1 MVKHIIVWSLKD
13 EYSDA
18 EKTEIKKGIKD
29 GLEGLKGKVPGI
41 IDITVQTEGLESS
54 SGDLMLDSTFESV
67 EALNG
72 YNPNLFLKAA
82 TISLLCNRTGHILA
96 DDETMEAAG
105 VWNGDYITI
114 KEV

>member
-13 EYSDA
+13 EYSDS

-41 IDITVQTEGLESS
+41 IDITVQTEGLDSS

-72 YNPNLFLKAA
+72 YTVHPAHVEVA
-82 TISLLCNRTGHILA
+82 TTKVRPFVKIRNSF
-96 DDETMEAAG
+96 
-105 VWNGDYITI
+105 DYQ
-114 KEV
+114 V

>member
-13 EYSDA
+13 EYSDS

-41 IDITVQTEGLESS
+41 IDITVQIEGLDSS

-72 YNPNLFLKAA
+72 YTVHPAHVEVA
-82 TISLLCNRTGHILA
+82 TTKVRPFVKIRSSF
-96 DDETMEAAG
+96 
-105 VWNGDYITI
+105 DYQ
-114 KEV
+114 V

>member
-13 EYSDA
+13 EYSDS
-18 EKTEIKKGIKD
+18 EKTEIKKGIKV

-41 IDITVQTEGLESS
+41 IDITVQTEGLDSS

-72 YNPNLFLKAA
+72 YTVHPAHEEEA
-82 TISLLCNRTGHILA
+82 TTKVRPFVKIRSSF
-96 DDETMEAAG
+96 
-105 VWNGDYITI
+105 DYQ
-114 KEV
+114 V

>member
-1 MVKHIIVWSLKD
+1 MVKHIIVWTLKD
-13 EYSDA
+13 EYSDS
-18 EKTEIKKGIKD
+18 EKAGIKKGIKE

-72 YNPNLFLKAA
+72 YTVHPAHVEVA
-82 TISLLCNRTGHILA
+82 TTKVRPFVKIRSSF
-96 DDETMEAAG
+96 
-105 VWNGDYITI
+105 DYQ
-114 KEV
+114 V

>member
-72 YNPNLFLKAA
+72 YTVHPAHVEVA
-82 TISLLCNRTGHILA
+82 TTKVRPFVKTRSSF
-96 DDETMEAAG
+96 
-105 VWNGDYITI
+105 DYQ
-114 KEV
+114 V

>member
-72 YNPNLFLKAA
+72 YTVHPAHVEVA
-82 TISLLCNRTGHILA
+82 TTKVRPLVKIRSSF
-96 DDETMEAAG
+96 
-105 VWNGDYITI
+105 DYQ
-114 KEV
+114 V

>member
-13 EYSDA
+13 EYSDS

-29 GLEGLKGKVPGI
+29 GLEGLKSKVPGI
-41 IDITVQTEGLESS
+41 IDITVQTEGLDSS

-72 YNPNLFLKAA
+72 YTVHPAHVEVA
-82 TISLLCNRTGHILA
+82 TTKVRPFVKIRSSFNYQ
-96 DDETMEAAG
+96 
-105 VWNGDYITI
+105 V
-114 KEV
+114 

>member
-13 EYSDA
+13 EYSDS

-41 IDITVQTEGLESS
+41 IDITVQTEGLDSS
-54 SGDLMLDSTFESV
+54 SGDLMLASTFESV

-72 YNPNLFLKAA
+72 YTVHPAHVEVA
-82 TISLLCNRTGHILA
+82 TTKVRPFVKIRSSF
-96 DDETMEAAG
+96 
-105 VWNGDYITI
+105 DYQ
-114 KEV
+114 V

>member
-41 IDITVQTEGLESS
+41 IDITVQKEGLDSS

-72 YNPNLFLKAA
+72 YTVHPAHVEVA
-82 TISLLCNRTGHILA
+82 TTKVRPFVKIRSSF
-96 DDETMEAAG
+96 
-105 VWNGDYITI
+105 DYQ
-114 KEV
+114 V

>member
-41 IDITVQTEGLESS
+41 IDITVQTEGLDSS

-72 YNPNLFLKAA
+72 YTVHPAHVEVA
-82 TISLLCNRTGHILA
+82 TTKVRPFVKIRSSF
-96 DDETMEAAG
+96 
-105 VWNGDYITI
+105 DYQ
-114 KEV
+114 V

>member
-72 YNPNLFLKAA
+72 YTVHPAHVEVA
-82 TISLLCNRTGHILA
+82 TTKVRPFVKIRSSF
-96 DDETMEAAG
+96 
-105 VWNGDYITI
+105 DYQ
-114 KEV
+114 V